1 MNGRSDSRVGALV
14 LAAGSSSRMGKPK
27 QLLPLAGTTV
37 LERTLQNLHDAQV
50 DEIVLVL
57 GSSAEIIKQQLS
69 PSSTRN
75 LKILVNPDYSQGM
88 ASSLRAGLSAIAS
101 DMDATLIILADQPF
115 IQPETLK
122 RIIDRYRHSDA
133 QIVIPAYKGF
143 RGNPVLLDRSVF
155 EEVTALKGDIGCRA
169 IFGDHADGIVKVE
182 VDDIGV
188 LLDIDNRE
196 DYEQLRDFANRGQD
210 EATLIEAATR
220 HAREMP
226 KLESLSDQDV
236 RRESE
241 LVIVGW
247 EPVSKALAR
256 LGQFLGFTV
265 PIVDPLIKNFDLSEG
280 ISVLNAL
287 DFSRLQNPANLSVV
301 IASLGRFD
309 EEAIEQALQ
318 SKTEYI
324 GLVANRKR
332 GQEVLRRLQNKGEHA
347 EKLATIHVPAG
358 LDIGARTA
366 EEIALSIMVEI
377 VSQRAGKTTS

>member
-1 MNGRSDSRVGALV
+1 
-14 LAAGSSSRMGKPK
+14 MGKPK

-188 LLDIDNRE
+188 LLDIDNQE
-196 DYEQLRDFANRGQD
+196 DYERLRDFTKRGQH
-210 EATLIEAATR
+210 EATLIETATR
-220 HAREMP
+220 DAREMP

-236 RRESE
+236 RREGE

-265 PIVDPLIKNFDLSEG
+265 TIVDPLIKNSDLSEG

-309 EEAIEQALQ
+309 EEAVEQALK
-318 SKTEYI
+318 SKAEYI

-366 EEIALSIMVEI
+366 EEIALSIMAEI

>member
-188 LLDIDNRE
+188 LLDIDNQE
-196 DYEQLRDFANRGQD
+196 DYERLRDFTNRGPH
-210 EATLIEAATR
+210 EATLIETATR
-220 HAREMP
+220 DAREMP

-236 RRESE
+236 RRDGE

-265 PIVDPLIKNFDLSEG
+265 TIVDPLIKNSDLSEG

-318 SKTEYI
+318 SETEYI
-324 GLVANRKR
+324 GLVASRQR
-332 GQEVLRRLQNKGEHA
+332 GQEVLRRLQNKGEYA

-358 LDIGARTA
+358 LDIGARSA
-366 EEIALSIMVEI
+366 EEIALSIMAEI

>member
-1 MNGRSDSRVGALV
+1 
-14 LAAGSSSRMGKPK
+14 MGKPK

-210 EATLIEAATR
+210 EATLIETATR
-220 HAREMP
+220 DAREMP

-236 RRESE
+236 RREGE

-265 PIVDPLIKNFDLSEG
+265 TIVDPLIKNSDLSEG

-332 GQEVLRRLQNKGEHA
+332 GQEVLRRLQNKGEYA

-366 EEIALSIMVEI
+366 EEIALSIMAEI